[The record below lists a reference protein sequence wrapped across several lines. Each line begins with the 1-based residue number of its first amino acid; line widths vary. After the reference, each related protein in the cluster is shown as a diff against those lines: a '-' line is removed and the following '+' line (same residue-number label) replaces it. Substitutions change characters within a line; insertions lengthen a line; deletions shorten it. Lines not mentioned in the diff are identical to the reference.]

1 MKIDTVQQYNDYFG
15 IETSHPLVSVIEGK
29 CAKPL
34 RFCKKLYNVYTILLK
49 DTDCGNLKYGQ
60 SIYDYQRGAMLFLAP
75 GQVMGSE
82 DDGML
87 HQPEGWVLAFHP
99 ELLRGTLLASL
110 IKEYSYFSYNAN
122 EALHLSG
129 QERRTIIECMEK
141 VRTELQYPIDKHS
154 KSLIIDN
161 IKLLLDYCIRFYDRQ
176 FITRENA
183 NKDVLTR
190 FESLLDDSPLH
201 RMPHLLPPQNS
212 YHECLLDDYF
222 SSDAPAEK
230 GMPTVQYCADKLCLS
245 ANYFSDLCR
254 KETGMSALKHI
265 QQKVLDVAK
274 EQVFNTSKSISE
286 ISYEL
291 GFPYPQHFSRWFK
304 KMAGITPNEY
314 RQNRSN

>member
-99 ELLRGTLLASL
+99 ELLRSTLLASL

-190 FESLLDDSPLH
+190 FES
-201 RMPHLLPPQNS
+201 
-212 YHECLLDDYF
+212 LLDDYF

>member
-1 MKIDTVQQYNDYFG
+1 MNEIMKIDTVQQYNDYFG

-176 FITRENA
+176 FITRENV

-190 FESLLDDSPLH
+190 FES
-201 RMPHLLPPQNS
+201 
-212 YHECLLDDYF
+212 LLDDYF

>member
-99 ELLRGTLLASL
+99 EPLRGTLLASL

-190 FESLLDDSPLH
+190 FES
-201 RMPHLLPPQNS
+201 
-212 YHECLLDDYF
+212 LLDDYF

>member
-49 DTDCGNLKYGQ
+49 DTDCGNLKFGQ

-75 GQVMGSE
+75 GQVMGTE

-87 HQPEGWVLAFHP
+87 HQPEGRELAFHP

-183 NKDVLTR
+183 IKDVLTR
-190 FESLLDDSPLH
+190 FES
-201 RMPHLLPPQNS
+201 
-212 YHECLLDDYF
+212 LLDDYF

-265 QQKVLDVAK
+265 QKKVLDVAK

-291 GFPYPQHFSRWFK
+291 GFTYPQQFSRWFK
-304 KMAGITPNEY
+304 KMAWITPNEY

>member
-190 FESLLDDSPLH
+190 FESLLDD
-201 RMPHLLPPQNS
+201 
-212 YHECLLDDYF
+212 YF

-274 EQVFNTSKSISE
+274 EQEFNTSKSISE